1 MNVVLKTGTSAHHG
15 TIYEFMRRTSLDA
28 NTFQNNAGR
37 RQMLSLQLSP
47 GTLLW

>member
-1 MNVVLKTGTSAHHG
+1 MNVVLKTGTNAHHG
-15 TIYEFMRRTSLDA
+15 TVYEFMRRTPLDA